1 MCQNSLFLSL
11 DHKGEGMRFIYLFIV
26 LVVVGCENNRIGNLE
41 VVRIDGLEGLT
52 FDEAQERCER
62 LGNEWRLPTIEE
74 LELIYENRFDIDG
87 IKDKAMS
94 WSLGRSWFGTF
105 WSTTDCDGIWIRRT
119 TIKLFDSGMT
129 MCNPI
134 IDNLYEAVDTLEYN
148 ALAVR
153 EIQ

>member
-1 MCQNSLFLSL
+1 
-11 DHKGEGMRFIYLFIV
+11 MRFIYLFIV
-26 LVVVGCENNRIGNLE
+26 FVVVGCENNRIGNLE

-105 WSTTDCDGIWIRRT
+105 WSTTDCDEYLWEHQT
-119 TIKLFDSGMT
+119 QIKLFLSGHT
-129 MCNPI
+129 LCNPI
-134 IDNLYEAVDTLEYN
+134 IDDYGDTLKYD

-153 EIQ
+153 EIR

>member
-1 MCQNSLFLSL
+1 
-11 DHKGEGMRFIYLFIV
+11 MRFIYLFIV

-41 VVRIDGLEGLT
+41 VVRIDGGLEGLT

-87 IKDKAMS
+87 IEFDID
-94 WSLGRSWFGTF
+94 GIDDGHFFGTF
-105 WSTTDCDGIWIRRT
+105 WSTTNCDEYLWEHQT
-119 TIKLFDSGMT
+119 QLKLFWDGNT
-129 MCNPI
+129 LCNPI
-134 IDNLYEAVDTLEYN
+134 INNGDTLEYN
-148 ALAVR
+148 ALAVI